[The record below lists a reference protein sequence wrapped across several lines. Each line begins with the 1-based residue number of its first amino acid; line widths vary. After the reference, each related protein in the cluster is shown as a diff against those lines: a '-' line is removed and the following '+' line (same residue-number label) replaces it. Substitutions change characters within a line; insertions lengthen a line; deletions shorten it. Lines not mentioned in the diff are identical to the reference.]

1 MTHLLPQDRRVLRL
15 AVALGAG
22 ALWAAMLLGFLAL
35 VQKPLYQRQAWQRQ
49 RIEELE
55 TSLQDL
61 AHVYTAHEQLTQ
73 TMEQLQ
79 SQIATIRRR
88 VPADALEATFLSVAT
103 AIAEE
108 EQLDIDNFRRIAITN
123 FDEYSEAKVEIS
135 GAGHYAG
142 ICRFL
147 DRVNSLE
154 RLSTVRQMSV
164 ETSRDNRAYPFDVV
178 FALQFGMK
186 TKASASAEGGVL

>member
-1 MTHLLPQDRRVLRL
+1 MTHLFSQDRRVLRL
-15 AVALGAG
+15 AVALVAG
-22 ALWAAMLLGFLAL
+22 ALWGGMLLAFFGL

-61 AHVYTAHEQLTQ
+61 ANVYTAHEELAQ
-73 TMEQLQ
+73 TLDGLQ

-147 DRVNSLE
+147 DRVSSLE

-164 ETSRDNRAYPFDVV
+164 QSSRDTNAYPFDVV
-178 FALQFGMK
+178 FALQFGMQ
-186 TKASASAEGGVL
+186 TKSSASIEGEVL